1 MCRPARSSV
10 AVLAVAG
17 LASAVFTVG
26 VGVAGYFLRAS
37 VGFTFGVAL
46 AAYFVWYEGHRN
58 AARVVGFVCACTAA
72 FPAALRSVGPLM
84 AVFGIEAA
92 TESGRVKIP
101 MSAFFAGGC
110 VGALI
115 VLAAGV
121 FLLGPQKNIGRSIG
135 MIALWSL
142 GGGFLG
148 VIGAAVDVIRTD
160 SVGGSMYPLFIVW
173 QPGVAALLGLLLE
186 QERRSVAEPLATEP

>member
-1 MCRPARSSV
+1 M
-10 AVLAVAG
+10 
-17 LASAVFTVG
+17 
-26 VGVAGYFLRAS
+26 
-37 VGFTFGVAL
+37 GFTFGVAL
-46 AAYFVWYEGHRN
+46 AAYFVWYEGQRN
-58 AARVVGFVCACTAA
+58 AARVAGFVCACAAA
-72 FPAALRSVGPLM
+72 FLAALRSAGPLM

-135 MIALWSL
+135 MIVLWSL

-160 SVGGSMYPLFIVW
+160 GVGGSMYPLFIVW

-186 QERRSVAEPLATEP
+186 QERRLATEPVATEP